1 MTALTMTHADAVIKE
16 AFDRPEWYL
25 TKTAYNIRVRIE
37 TILEFT
43 RDLKPQNILDIGCGD
58 GSLSRSLLTST
69 NRLTLVDR
77 SRRMLEIAQVGLPA
91 GSAERVTVLNDDFI
105 GFEVPNQT
113 FDLIICVGIMAYIE
127 DRRAFLEKVAAAL
140 KPNGTVIMECTDG
153 KHFITHL
160 IRGYKALRTKLA
172 GGEFPTVTKGSAE
185 LLNLVSEHGFQ
196 VDGKFRYSLPLP
208 GMRKLLSQGISYRG
222 IRMLYGSPTRNR
234 VPWLGNECLFRLRRK
249 A

>member
-16 AFDRPEWYL
+16 AFDSPEWYL

-58 GSLSRSLLTST
+58 GSLSRSLLTAS

-77 SRRMLEIAQVGLPA
+77 SRKMLEIAQRGLPS
-91 GSAERVTVLNDDFI
+91 GSTDRVTVLNDDFM
-105 GFEVPNQT
+105 GFEVPNRS

-127 DRRAFLEKVAAAL
+127 NRPAFLKKVAAAL
-140 KPNGTVIMECTDG
+140 KPNGTVIMECTDS
-153 KHFITHL
+153 KHFITHF

-172 GGEFPTVTKGSAE
+172 GGEFPTVTKSSGE
-185 LLNLVSEHGFQ
+185 LLELLSEFGFQ
-196 VDGKFRYSLPLP
+196 VEGKFRYSLPLP
-208 GMRKLLSQGISYRG
+208 GTRKFLSQGMSYRG
-222 IRMLYGSPTRNR
+222 IRTIFGSAAHNR
-234 VPWLGNECLFRLRRK
+234 LPWLGNECLFRL
-249 A
+249 